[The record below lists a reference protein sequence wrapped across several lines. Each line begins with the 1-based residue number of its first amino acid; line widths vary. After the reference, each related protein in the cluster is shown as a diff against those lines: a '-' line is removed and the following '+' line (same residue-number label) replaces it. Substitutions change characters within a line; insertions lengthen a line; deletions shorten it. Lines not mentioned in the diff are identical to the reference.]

1 MRSVVAVLAVL
12 LPLAAFAGPAAAQ
25 SSPSRPGFEI
35 TPVIG
40 WLQPST
46 NLRLVPSADTAANRW
61 SRLAP
66 APLAGIIADFRLP
79 LQFLSAHL
87 TVMQT
92 LDGSVGLRPLGGP
105 AVPCTALCDQSQDR
119 YQTMGAA
126 SLTLASLGLAVRPPG
141 DVAFA
146 PFLQAGAGVGLYRF
160 GRMYA
165 DGIPLTD
172 YPTREATPFATL
184 GTGVSARTGDM
195 DVVLEGDAYYS
206 RFPGLGALD
215 TRGLAG
221 QPFAAR
227 TQMDYVVSVGL
238 RFHSLPGSTRGKG
251 RGRTTGRF

>member
-1 MRSVVAVLAVL
+1 MRTVVVVLAL
-12 LPLAAFAGPAAAQ
+12 SALAAPLAAQKP
-25 SSPSRPGFEI
+25 SSRPRLEI

-40 WLQPST
+40 WLQPTS
-46 NLRLVPSADTAANRW
+46 NLRLVPSADTAASRW

-66 APLAGIIADFRLP
+66 APLAGVIADVRLP
-79 LQFLSAHL
+79 VRFLSAHL
-87 TVMQT
+87 TVLQT

-105 AVPCTALCDQSQDR
+105 ALPCTTLCSQSQDR

-184 GTGVSARTGDM
+184 GAGVSARTGDM
-195 DVVLEGDAYYS
+195 DVVLEGDGYYS
-206 RFPGLGALD
+206 QFPGLSALNA
-215 TRGLAG
+215 RGLADQG
-221 QPFAAR
+221 LASR
-227 TQMDYVVSVGL
+227 TQLDYVISIGL
-238 RFHSLPGSTRGKG
+238 RFHSLPGSTHGRR
-251 RGRTTGRF
+251 RGRMSGRF